1 MLEPR
6 STRRASRWPN
16 ICASGSA
23 QAKGSHRRPWN
34 GIANS
39 PIDKLERFPNRLI
52 RKEKLWSGKGSV
64 TMVTQHVV
72 GGRYAGTIFGGFA
85 GARGGCCGWRVFG
98 AVGGRTIWGFCQHGD
113 SLGAAFSRRRS
124 CRAAGDGGRPPLTL
138 AGAPGSDRRAVGPA
152 TGSDLTGDPRRPGRA
167 WDQCWAGEFVALS
180 QGAEHHAKKRVF
192 TPPSKIAS
200 T

>member
-1 MLEPR
+1 MSILDTIGLLLGKAD
-6 STRRASRWPN
+6 TRAVSEQVDSKRKTLVWRGIGDNGDATCRWGAICRHHIRGICGRAW
-16 ICASGSA
+16 
-23 QAKGSHRRPWN
+23 
-34 GIANS
+34 
-39 PIDKLERFPNRLI
+39 RL
-52 RKEKLWSGKGSV
+52 LWL
-64 TMVTQHVV
+64 
-72 GGRYAGTIFGGFA
+72 A
-85 GARGGCCGWRVFG
+85 VFG

-138 AGAPGSDRRAVGPA
+138 AGAPGSDHRAVGPA